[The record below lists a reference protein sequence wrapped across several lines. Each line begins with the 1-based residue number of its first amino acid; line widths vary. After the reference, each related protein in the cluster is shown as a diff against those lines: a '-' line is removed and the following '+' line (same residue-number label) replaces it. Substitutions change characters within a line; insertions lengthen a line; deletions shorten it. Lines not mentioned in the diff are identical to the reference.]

1 MSHLGLTSSMN
12 WTGLNLN
19 LSLVMGQEEEEE
31 EEEEGLADF
40 HNLEVGLEGQV
51 EGDSFTS
58 IIIITIIMIEL
69 KVEIDEVGG
78 NSSSLNRLDTGLV
91 YEAVVQ
97 VLASPSLLSRW
108 KLQCSILQIHPK
120 YNRVIIIGYCV

>member
-31 EEEEGLADF
+31 EEGEGLADF
-40 HNLEVGLEGQV
+40 QNLEVGLEGQV
-51 EGDSFTS
+51 EGGNFSS

-97 VLASPSLLSRW
+97 VLASLMSRW
-108 KLQCSILQIHPK
+108 KLRCSILQIHPK

>member
-1 MSHLGLTSSMN
+1 MSHLALTSSMN
-12 WTGLNLN
+12 WTGINLN
-19 LSLVMGQEEEEE
+19 LSLVMGQEEEG
-31 EEEEGLADF
+31 EGLADF

-51 EGDSFTS
+51 EGGTFTS
-58 IIIITIIMIEL
+58 IIIITIIIIEL

-97 VLASPSLLSRW
+97 VLPSLMSRW
-108 KLQCSILQIHPK
+108 KLRCSILHYIL
-120 YNRVIIIGYCV
+120 NITESS

>member
-1 MSHLGLTSSMN
+1 MSQMSHLALTSSMN
-12 WTGLNLN
+12 WTGINLN

-31 EEEEGLADF
+31 GEGLADF

-51 EGDSFTS
+51 EGGNFSS

-97 VLASPSLLSRW
+97 VLVLL
-108 KLQCSILQIHPK
+108 P
-120 YNRVIIIGYCV
+120 

>member
-1 MSHLGLTSSMN
+1 MSQMSHLGLTSSMN

-31 EEEEGLADF
+31 EEGLADF
-40 HNLEVGLEGQV
+40 HNLKVELEGQV
-51 EGDSFTS
+51 EGGTFTS
-58 IIIITIIMIEL
+58 IIIITIIIIEL

-108 KLQCSILQIHPK
+108 KLHCKYILNITESS
-120 YNRVIIIGYCV
+120 

>member
-1 MSHLGLTSSMN
+1 MN

-31 EEEEGLADF
+31 EGESLADF
-40 HNLEVGLEGQV
+40 HNLEVGLEALQGQV
-51 EGDSFTS
+51 EGDSFTYF
-58 IIIITIIMIEL
+58 IIITIIMIEL

-97 VLASPSLLSRW
+97 VPVLL
-108 KLQCSILQIHPK
+108 P
-120 YNRVIIIGYCV
+120 

>member
-1 MSHLGLTSSMN
+1 MN
-12 WTGLNLN
+12 WTGINLN

-31 EEEEGLADF
+31 EGEGLADF

-51 EGDSFTS
+51 EGGTFTS
-58 IIIITIIMIEL
+58 IIIITIIIIEL

-97 VLASPSLLSRW
+97 VLPSLVSRW
-108 KLQCSILQIHPK
+108 KLRCSILQIHTNI
-120 YNRVIIIGYCV
+120 NRTILNITESS